1 MKVKKVGEIR
11 DYKLKCL
18 YTGVLRRSH
27 SQILESLPCARHVTR
42 IWGTQGNEGDHTPAF
57 PRRRP
62 RPMGPSGSPALGA
75 QPSLP
80 CQSQRPDPRPR
91 CRMEAAGLRPP

>member
-27 SQILESLPCARHVTR
+27 SQILESLP
-42 IWGTQGNEGDHTPAF
+42 
-57 PRRRP
+57 
-62 RPMGPSGSPALGA
+62 
-75 QPSLP
+75 
-80 CQSQRPDPRPR
+80 
-91 CRMEAAGLRPP
+91 